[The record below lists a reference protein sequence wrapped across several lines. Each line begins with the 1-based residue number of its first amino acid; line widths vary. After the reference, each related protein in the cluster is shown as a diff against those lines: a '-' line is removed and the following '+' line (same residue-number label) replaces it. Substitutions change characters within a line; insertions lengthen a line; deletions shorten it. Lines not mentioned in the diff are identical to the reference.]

1 MISRE
6 ELDSLQQYLK
16 CKGVMDIY
24 NSEWYSLNSE
34 WYSLNGLEINIDLD
48 CVYVYLMRDKWLIA
62 STSKYA
68 PRSNDNPHNV
78 ISLDYTRLIRLID
91 GGEMAYNN
99 MENEWILNEL

>member
-1 MISRE
+1 MISKE
-6 ELDSLQQYLK
+6 ELDSLRQYLK
-16 CKGVMDIY
+16 CKGVADLY
-24 NSEWYSLNSE
+24 NSD
-34 WYSLNGLEINIDLD
+34 WYSLNGLEIRIDTE
-48 CVYVYLMRDKWLIA
+48 CGTCTVFVYLSRDKWLIA
-62 STSKYA
+62 CTSKYA